1 MAKSVSFENRDKFIQ
16 LGIAISALRR
26 IRGLTQDDLASR
38 VGVSRDTIRSIESP
52 SVIRAFS
59 FETFLKISYV
69 LDIEPAM
76 LISASVFD
84 SGVIRKE

>member
-26 IRGLTQDDLASR
+26 IKGLTQDDLASR

-52 SVIRAFS
+52 NVIRAFS
-59 FETFLKISYV
+59 FETFLKIFLMRSDRFILAHIV
-69 LDIEPAM
+69 
-76 LISASVFD
+76 
-84 SGVIRKE
+84 